1 MAGLD
6 RIMFAQYRKP
16 TSFSPSITVPMT
28 GISIQV
34 QRQLFQ
40 KLCRANIRCPFCTAG
55 CATNSVTLANTYSQG
70 VSFCPSLTV
79 QTGNLLDPSDYSRLV
94 KPVNIYRTAYQM
106 GQTLE
111 EFVRS
116 TNEQYTKASLI
127 QQEVASKE
135 NKDDFSANS
144 VIKKGTL

>member
-1 MAGLD
+1 
-6 RIMFAQYRKP
+6 
-16 TSFSPSITVPMT
+16 
-28 GISIQV
+28 
-34 QRQLFQ
+34 
-40 KLCRANIRCPFCTAG
+40 
-55 CATNSVTLANTYSQG
+55 
-70 VSFCPSLTV
+70 
-79 QTGNLLDPSDYSRLV
+79 LV